1 MKKWRVTKL
10 CQHKSYIGKIIITFS
25 SFLNKNILRQKEIHD
40 KMENMM
46 NITYSFSF
54 KKMNNT
60 YSF

>member
-10 CQHKSYIGKIIITFS
+10 SQHKSYIRKIIITFS

-46 NITYSFSF
+46 NTTYSFSL
-54 KKMNNT
+54 KKNE
-60 YSF
+60 